1 MDDVSPQHHAGEKMA
16 AHEVHSDAPLR
27 DGSRD
32 EDGSRPSGQDAH
44 AVREQ
49 HSDNQHAHGH
59 HRVYR
64 RRWFGLLQLVLL
76 NVIIS
81 WDWLTFA
88 AVSSDSAEYFHVTET
103 AINWLSTAVLFAFV
117 ATSPIVLT
125 TLHRG
130 PKPAII
136 TASIFALIGNW
147 VRYAGTRAGSHGY
160 FGVVMFGQILI
171 GIAQPFVLAAP
182 TRYSDL
188 WFTER
193 GRISATALA
202 SLANPFGGA
211 LGQLI
216 DPFWATK
223 PSEIPNMVLY
233 TAIIATVAAIPSFF
247 IPARPPTPPSASTTP
262 KPTAV
267 LPSLRFLALNP
278 TFWLILLPFGVYVG
292 FFNAFSSLLNQILY
306 PYGFTST
313 DAGICGALLIFVG
326 LAASAILSP
335 LLDRR
340 HPKPYLRT
348 IKLFCPVIGACYLAF
363 IWAPPTR
370 SLAAPYVVSSV
381 LGAASFALVPVALE
395 YLVEATWPA
404 ASPEAGS
411 VLCWTAGQLFG
422 AIFIVIMNALKEPG
436 CSSTKQCEES
446 GKHSTGWK
454 PPGSMWRALIF
465 QAVVAL
471 AVLPA
476 PLLLGVRRLGLGAGH
491 RKGRMEAEDA
501 EERGEV
507 EESGEGGGEA
517 GRS

>member
-1 MDDVSPQHHAGEKMA
+1 MAG
-16 AHEVHSDAPLR
+16 AHETQSYAPLR
-27 DGSRD
+27 NGSRD
-32 EDGSRPSGQDAH
+32 EDTADAH
-44 AVREQ
+44 PA
-49 HSDNQHAHGH
+49 HDHHHAPGH
-59 HRVYR
+59 YRVYR

-76 NVIIS
+76 NIIIS

-88 AVSSDSAEYFHVTET
+88 AVSSDSAEYFHVSEST
-103 AINWLSTAVLFAFV
+103 INWLSTAFLFSFVFISPVVLA
-117 ATSPIVLT
+117 

-136 TASIFALIGNW
+136 TASVLTLIGNW
-147 VRYAGTRAGSHGY
+147 VRYAGTRAGPHGY

-171 GIAQPFVLAAP
+171 GLAQPFVLAAP

-223 PSEIPNMVLY
+223 PSEVPNMVLY
-233 TAIIATVAAIPSFF
+233 TAIISTIASLPSFF

-262 KPTAV
+262 KPTPI
-267 LPSLRFLALNP
+267 LRSLAHLSRTP
-278 TFWLILLPFGVYVG
+278 TFWLLLLPFAVYVG

-306 PYGFTST
+306 PYGFSPT
-313 DAGICGALLIFVG
+313 DAGICGALLIIVG
-326 LAASAILSP
+326 LLAAALLSP

-340 HPKPYLRT
+340 HPKPYIST
-348 IKLFCPVIGACYLAF
+348 IKLLCPVVALSYLAF
-363 IWAPPTR
+363 VWAPATR
-370 SLAAPYVVSSV
+370 AVGAPYAVAAV

-395 YLVEATWPA
+395 CLVEATWPA
-404 ASPEAGS
+404 AGPEAGS
-411 VLCWTAGQLFG
+411 VCCWTAGQLLGGVF
-422 AIFIVIMNALKEPG
+422 VVVMDALKEPG
-436 CSSTKQCEES
+436 CDSTEECQEI
-446 GKHSTGWK
+446 GRHSTGSR
-454 PPGSMWRALIF
+454 PPGSMWRALVF

-476 PLLLGVRRLGLGAGH
+476 PLLLGVRRLGLGAG
-491 RKGRMEAEDA
+491 RRRGRMEAEDA
-501 EERGEV
+501 GERGPVAEEEEGGSGEERR
-507 EESGEGGGEA
+507 EGGG
-517 GRS
+517 S